1 MSDKSTISDSE
12 DEGHSTNP
20 MGRDVSNRTMIYP
33 LHPLNLEDAQQWLIA
48 RKVVAKAV
56 AVEIT
61 KVPPA
66 ELRKYVDLGGSGAI
80 TEVLSALT
88 IDGQVMFDIAF
99 DDMHTEMV
107 SSSYC
112 YL

>member
-1 MSDKSTISDSE
+1 
-12 DEGHSTNP
+12 
-20 MGRDVSNRTMIYP
+20 MIYP
-33 LHPLNLEDAQQWLIA
+33 LRRPDLKDARQWPIA
-48 RKVVAKAV
+48 DEIVTRAV

-61 KVPPA
+61 KIPSA
-66 ELRKYVDLGGSGAI
+66 ELRKYVDFGGTGAI

-88 IDGQVMFDIAF
+88 IDGQVMFEVVF

-107 SSSYC
+107 SSPYY